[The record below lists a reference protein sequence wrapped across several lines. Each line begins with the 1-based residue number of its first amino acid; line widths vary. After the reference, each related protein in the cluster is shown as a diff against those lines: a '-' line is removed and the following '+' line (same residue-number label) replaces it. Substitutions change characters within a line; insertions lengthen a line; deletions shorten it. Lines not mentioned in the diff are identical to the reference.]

1 MPMAISM
8 SKFPKCFPLNFGLI
22 ASFGTANLCK
32 LRVRKLYFPNE
43 ASEEIQ
49 KYELTHFLKG
59 IWFDLADI
67 QLINRIRG
75 LIDLSQESP
84 MLLAVVIAKSLIELS
99 LMFIVGRFLLGLLAG
114 PNRDNNVFWQ
124 LLDVASKPTL
134 WLTRK
139 ISPRLILDRHIPLAT
154 SSWLIIAWVLVVQMK
169 IEMCL
174 ELGIATC
181 Q

>member
-1 MPMAISM
+1 
-8 SKFPKCFPLNFGLI
+8 
-22 ASFGTANLCK
+22 
-32 LRVRKLYFPNE
+32 
-43 ASEEIQ
+43 
-49 KYELTHFLKG
+49 
-59 IWFDLADI
+59 
-67 QLINRIRG
+67 
-75 LIDLSQESP
+75 

-139 ISPRLILDRHIPLAT
+139 ISPRLILDQHIPLAT

-169 IEMCL
+169 IEMCF
-174 ELGIATC
+174 EMGIAAC